1 MLQVGLGS
9 TMQIKANLKSSMNL
23 IDIGVLSKASGVAT
37 STLRYY
43 EEIGLIRSVAR
54 NGLRRQYSE
63 DTLLQLA
70 LISLGKSAGF
80 SLEEIGSMFDK
91 NRKPSLPRPT
101 LVARADEL
109 DRQIRRLKTLS
120 NMLRHVAECPAP
132 SHLGCPKF
140 QKLLRAACPTEA
152 ARDILRHAASGGC

>member
-1 MLQVGLGS
+1 MQLQV
-9 TMQIKANLKSSMNL
+9 NLKSSMNL
-23 IDIGVLSKASGVAT
+23 IDIGILSKASGVAT

-54 NGLRRQYSE
+54 NGLRRQYTE
-63 DTLLQLA
+63 DTLVQLA

-91 NRKPSLPRPT
+91 DRKPNLPRST
-101 LVARADEL
+101 LSERADEL
-109 DRQIRRLKTLS
+109 DRQARRLKALS

-132 SHLGCPKF
+132 SHLECPKF
-140 QKLLRAACPTEA
+140 LKLLRAACPTEA
-152 ARDILRHAASGGC
+152 AREVLRHAVGERDA

>member
-1 MLQVGLGS
+1 
-9 TMQIKANLKSSMNL
+9 MNL

-43 EEIGLIRSVAR
+43 EEIGLIKSIAR
-54 NGLRRQYSE
+54 NGLRRQYHR
-63 DTLLQLA
+63 DTLVQLA

-91 NRKPSLPRPT
+91 DRKPNLPRPT
-101 LVARADEL
+101 LSERADEL
-109 DRQIRRLKTLS
+109 DRQARRLKTLS

-132 SHLGCPKF
+132 SHLECFKF

-152 ARDILRHAASGGC
+152 ARDVLRHAVKGSDA